1 MREETPAQ
9 ENLLAILNTPLMNI
23 SRVPAAGRRQPAPSM
38 SLRLRFAPVRFEDL
52 EGAEQAGVDVHER
65 AGVVELA
72 AVVGRREY
80 GDELPVGEELVAVL
94 HDLQWEQWRFI

>member
-1 MREETPAQ
+1 
-9 ENLLAILNTPLMNI
+9 
-23 SRVPAAGRRQPAPSM
+23 M
-38 SLRLRFAPVRFEDL
+38 SLRLRFAPVGLEDL
-52 EGAEQAGVDVHER
+52 EGAEQAGVDVHEC

-94 HDLQWEQWRFI
+94 HDLQWRFN